1 MIHIW
6 QSQNS
11 LYKTHKTDVDGNML
25 DPVPIRTLTVGCGT
39 PVHPLSKLC
48 QLNIEHLTS
57 KAELPR
63 NSKSTKEVLR
73 VINNINENNAP
84 LPNTAC
90 LILPDATN
98 MYPNVDTEEG
108 LSSVH
113 RRLQTNP
120 LPLGLSPDTVVSGLR
135 ICLRC
140 NCVQFKKKFYIPK
153 RGVAIGAC
161 NACALS
167 DI

>member
-1 MIHIW
+1 MTI
-6 QSQNS
+6 
-11 LYKTHKTDVDGNML
+11 YL
-25 DPVPIRTLTVGCGT
+25 DDKIGDSIDDDIN
-39 PVHPLSKLC
+39 VHPLSKLC

-73 VINNINENNAP
+73 VINNINENNTP
-84 LPNTAC
+84 LPDTAC

-98 MYPNVDTEEG
+98 MYPNVDTEEA

-120 LPLGLSPDTVVSGLR
+120 SPLGLSPDTVVSGLR

-140 NCVQFKKKFYIPK
+140 NCVQFRNKFYIPK

-161 NACALS
+161 HACDFS
-167 DI
+167 DIWM